1 MEITNYAQ
9 PDTPN
14 VAESKRKIG
23 FLDLPAELRNTIY
36 DLLATTIGRKD
47 YMPRTRSDADTA
59 STRLKYLPW
68 PRLVRGDLSLAQTC
82 RQIRS
87 EYLPIYA
94 ASTKVHIS
102 MHAFALAAEDLN
114 VNKHEICMPASH
126 VELIVRL
133 YGYHGCGYRPC
144 HDIAPLLRLAL
155 RQPELEFKFKDEE
168 CMREKVIKGE
178 QRDTSAYL
186 TTLFSF
192 HTNPVW
198 CDFFTDAVR
207 EVFMYPD
214 DFEYGPRKRAKVH
227 IEVEE
232 EYGELWMQRRGAR
245 SGGQDKID
253 EWLPTVGLEGLVGW
267 HGLEVHWA
275 KGWFEDLF
283 EE

>member
-1 MEITNYAQ
+1 M
-9 PDTPN
+9 
-14 VAESKRKIG
+14 R
-23 FLDLPAELRNTIY
+23 
-36 DLLATTIGRKD
+36 
-47 YMPRTRSDADTA
+47 RTRSNADAATKI
-59 STRLKYLPW
+59 LKFLPW
-68 PRLVRGDLSLAQTC
+68 PRLMLDDLSPAQTC

-94 ASTKVHIS
+94 ASTKVRIHVRK
-102 MHAFALAAEDLN
+102 FALAAEDLN
-114 VNKHEICMPASH
+114 LNKHEICMPVSQ
-126 VELIVRL
+126 VELVVQL
-133 YGYHGCGYRPC
+133 YGYYGYSYPPC

-155 RQPELEFKFKDEE
+155 RQPELEFKFEDEE

-198 CDFFTDAVR
+198 RDFFTDAVR

-214 DFEYGPRKRAKVH
+214 SFGYGPPKRVKVH

-232 EYGELWMQRRGAR
+232 EYGELWMQSREAR